1 MRISVQLRGG
11 EGPSAGER
19 WQRAV
24 YVDTLEQ
31 QRTVYFD
38 DLTPVGKTH
47 GSTPAFESIRSLL
60 FVVDATHAKLGD
72 SGRIWI
78 KKAELQR

>member
-1 MRISVQLRGG
+1 LRGG
-11 EGPSAGER
+11 EGPSAGDR

-38 DLTPVGKTH
+38 DLTPVGETH
-47 GSTPAFESIRSLL
+47 ASTPVFESIRSLL